1 MWWLVWK
8 KPFWPFLTQPGPTFW
23 HQKGPNMEF
32 LTHNFNFQS
41 LRKTKAAL
49 LPSMWPKDWLT
60 EVKTSKIITFCYFWA
75 KMDKHFI
82 LISLKYSVS
91 SYFSF
96 QFPLRYFYNHCFLL
110 VNVAIPHS
118 EYEKNP
124 MKYQF
129 LCFYEIGP
137 NLTQIL
143 SERPQPHYFF
153 WLISNE
159 ICWGIQLKL
168 ITCVAIQQFCKK
180 LVKPL
185 KNCFLGPICTKKG
198 VIMGHTYNEKK
209 FFLVEIT
216 KAHHQLSETFYFIKI
231 NVLTELQIFFYLEWC
246 FLSKKSVISS

>member
-118 EYEKNP
+118 KYEKNP

-129 LCFYEIGP
+129 LCFYKIGP

-143 SERPQPHYFF
+143 SQRPQPLYFF

-168 ITCVAIQQFCKK
+168 ITCVAIQKFCKK

-198 VIMGHTYNEKK
+198 SLWTTPTMKKK
-209 FFLVEIT
+209 F
-216 KAHHQLSETFYFIKI
+216 S
-231 NVLTELQIFFYLEWC
+231 W
-246 FLSKKSVISS
+246 